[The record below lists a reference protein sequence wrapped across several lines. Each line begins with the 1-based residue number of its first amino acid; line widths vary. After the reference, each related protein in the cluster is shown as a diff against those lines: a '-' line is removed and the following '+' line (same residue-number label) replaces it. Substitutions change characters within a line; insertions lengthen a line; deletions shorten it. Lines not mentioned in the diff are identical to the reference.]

1 MAPAG
6 ADVHS
11 GVWGEAELECA
22 NGFELNSDGEREPRM
37 GGGFEKKGH
46 IGEVMSGRQNG
57 HWCE

>member
-37 GGGFEKKGH
+37 EGVFWE
-46 IGEVMSGRQNG
+46 ERP
-57 HWCE
+57 HWGSYVREAEWTLV